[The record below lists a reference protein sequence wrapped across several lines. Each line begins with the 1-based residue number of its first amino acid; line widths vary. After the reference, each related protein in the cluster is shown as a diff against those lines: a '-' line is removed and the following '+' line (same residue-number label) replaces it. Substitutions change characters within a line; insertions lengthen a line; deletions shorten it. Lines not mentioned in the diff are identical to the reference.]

1 MIYVYIFVVV
11 IVIAL
16 LIAFK
21 YKEHFTAE
29 SIQFLETNQICRVLK
44 DVDFSFNKLD
54 INVRQIPREYRKDI
68 YKFYCDNLLSFTK
81 LDRKL
86 LKWVVDGMRK
96 KIPKKFRFILLN
108 LRFAKYRN
116 FIENGFPH
124 THKDVIFISED
135 FINKLLG
142 FYNNNN
148 LDGAIEGIGSTII
161 HEAVHVLQRKYPKE
175 FLDLYE
181 NYWQFSK
188 VDDIYN
194 SEYIKK
200 KIRFNPDGPDTNWV
214 FNMKG
219 KHIYIVSIYRE
230 NAKNI
235 GQVNYVGFLLEKENN
250 NYIVPNGIKPRDL
263 TEIDEFTYFF
273 ENLWGNHYHPNE
285 ISAELLSI
293 FYLKQMKISHG
304 TYKNI
309 GFNNMLIWLKKNLDL
324 FNK

>member
-1 MIYVYIFVVV
+1 MIYILI
-11 IVIAL
+11 IVIIIASLL
-16 LIAFK
+16 LIGFT
-21 YKEHFTAE
+21 YREHFTPE
-29 SIQFLETNQICRVLK
+29 SIQFLETTQICRVLK
-44 DVDFSFNKLD
+44 GVDFTYNKLD
-54 INVRQIPREYRKDI
+54 INVRKIPREYRKDI
-68 YKFYCDNLLSFTK
+68 YKFYCDNLLSFTSLDKK
-81 LDRKL
+81 LI
-86 LKWVVDGMRK
+86 KWVVEGMRK

-124 THKDVIFISED
+124 THKDVIFISES
-135 FINKLLG
+135 FINEILG

-148 LDGAIEGIGSTII
+148 LVGAIEGPGATMI
-161 HEAVHVLQRKYPKE
+161 HEAVHISQRKYPNE
-175 FLDLYE
+175 YLDLYE
-181 NYWQFSK
+181 NYWKFAK
-188 VDDIYN
+188 VDEIYN
-194 SEYIKK
+194 NEYLKK

-219 KHIYIVSIYRE
+219 KHIYILSIYRE
-230 NAKNI
+230 NATDI
-235 GQVNYVGFLLEKENN
+235 GQVDYVGILLEKENN
-250 NYIVPNGIKPRDL
+250 KYIVPNGVKPKSL

-304 TYKNI
+304 NYKNI
-309 GFNNMLIWLKKNLDL
+309 GYNNMLIWLEKNLDL